1 MNEVKQLPKEIC
13 EVTEVHSDTVERVK
27 KQLPELSKVAKFL
40 KAIADETRLK
50 IAYALTLEAS
60 LCVCDVA
67 AIIGS
72 SVATA
77 SHHLRYLKEHG
88 LAKSDRDGKQVYY
101 SLADDHVYQ
110 IVTIAYE
117 HSKEV
122 DGYDSK
128 GEATV

>member
-1 MNEVKQLPKEIC
+1 MKETC
-13 EVTEVHSDTVERVK
+13 EVTKVNDQAVERVK
-27 KQLPELSKVAKFL
+27 KQMPELSKVAQFL
-40 KAIADETRLK
+40 KALADETRLK
-50 IAYALTLEAS
+50 ITYALTIEHR

-72 SVATA
+72 STATA

-88 LAKSDRDGKQVYY
+88 LAKSTREGKLMYY

-117 HSKEV
+117 HSKE
-122 DGYDSK
+122 
-128 GEATV
+128 